1 MKNLRFEKL
10 ELLSTIE
17 KRAKTVEFHPRLTVI
32 NGENDVGKSSVIK
45 SLYWAFG
52 ASTKT
57 HPSWKRAKVKALVTF
72 TVDGNRHFIVRD
84 GSRIALF
91 DSGSKVMLS
100 TTSITSELGPAFA
113 ELVNFRL
120 ILTDKNGSSGTPP
133 PAFAL
138 LPFYI
143 DQDNG
148 WGQTLE
154 SFDNIQ
160 QYPGVR
166 RSVVEFHSGIRSNEF
181 YELTAEKRKAMI
193 ERDEVGRDKKA
204 VENAIAKL
212 GLEPDFTG
220 LELNRVEHE
229 ASIEQLLV
237 RFRTL
242 RDARQRRAAELT
254 VLVDERS
261 IVREQMEIATAAAK
275 EFEEDFR
282 WVSKVDDSEIMC
294 PTCGTVHQNNF
305 ANKFA
310 IVDDSEACSDFVSD
324 CLERMRII
332 ASKAKVIENS
342 MREADHTIEEIS
354 RILAHKRGDLT
365 LEDVIKAESRRS
377 ARAMLDAQ
385 VFELSE
391 QMARIAGHI
400 AAADD
405 KLKEFEKGSRKRKK
419 EIEAFY
425 AAEMLN
431 FLNALAVQNI
441 DHDSVTKIDRKIND
455 TGSDLPRAVLSYHLA
470 LMRTIFKFSTA
481 LTAPMVI
488 DSPNQQD
495 QDAGNV
501 AAMISLI
508 VESRPQDGQTILGT
522 VSLHDQE
529 IVDGK
534 VITFHEKGAVLT
546 ADKYDSV
553 AARFRPFLDQ
563 MT

>member
-1 MKNLRFEKL
+1 MKSLRFEKL

-32 NGENDVGKSSVIK
+32 KGENDVGKSSVIK

-52 ASTKT
+52 ASAKT
-57 HPSWKRAKVKALVTF
+57 HPSWKKANVKALVTF
-72 TVDGNRHFIVRD
+72 TVDGKRHFILRD

-91 DSGSKVMLS
+91 DGDSKVMLS

-143 DQDNG
+143 DQDRG

-166 RSVVEFHSGIRSNEF
+166 KSVVEFHSGIRSNEF
-181 YELTAEKRKAMI
+181 YELTAEKRSAVL
-193 ERDEVGRDKKA
+193 ERDEVGRDRKA
-204 VENAIAKL
+204 VENAITKL

-220 LELNRVEHE
+220 LELNASEHE
-229 ASIEQLLV
+229 TSIEQLLV
-237 RFRTL
+237 RLKTL
-242 RDARQRRAAELT
+242 RDARQRRAAELA

-261 IVREQMEIATAAAK
+261 TVREQMEIAIAAAK
-275 EFEEDFR
+275 EFDEDFR
-282 WVSKVDDSEIMC
+282 WLSKVDDNEILC

-324 CLERMRII
+324 CLERMNVI
-332 ASKAKVIENS
+332 ASKAKVIEDS
-342 MREADHTIEEIS
+342 MRETDRTTEEIS
-354 RILAHKRGDLT
+354 RILADRQGDLT
-365 LEDVIKAESRRS
+365 LGDVIKAESRRN
-377 ARAMLDAQ
+377 ARAVLGAQ
-385 VFELSE
+385 VSELAE
-391 QMARIAGHI
+391 QMARIAGEI
-400 AAADD
+400 AATED
-405 KLKEFEKGSRKRKK
+405 KLKEFEKASRKRKK
-419 EIEAFY
+419 EVEAFY
-425 AAEMLN
+425 AAEMLK
-431 FLNALAVQNI
+431 FLKSLAVQNI
-441 DHDSVTKIDRKIND
+441 DHDSVTKIVRKIDD

-501 AAMISLI
+501 AAMIALI
-508 VESRPQDGQTILGT
+508 VESRPQDGQTVLGT
-522 VSLHDQE
+522 VSLHDQK

-534 VITFHEKGAVLT
+534 VITFRDKGAVL
-546 ADKYDSV
+546 AAEEYESV
-553 AARFRPFLDQ
+553 TARFRPFLDQ
-563 MT
+563 MI